1 MHFLIFQ
8 FSKLCIS
15 ERVKYMY
22 LIPFLH
28 CFEIEMY
35 DWSNQPFGI
44 VFIDHQKNKMW
55 VCNKI
60 KTWIQLFGFSRND
73 FDLLFLYNVMDGY
86 SIPLL
91 YFCQSLLDLRN
102 PWDSNPFVLTKLYHF
117 LIKIVYIYILTIFSG
132 FFYLY
137 SFAALLRSFLNC
149 LRSPLYFDGY
159 LWVYSLLELWFD
171 LFAPLEIFR
180 VPHSTVTRQL
190 LKFSEFVV

>member
-1 MHFLIFQ
+1 
-8 FSKLCIS
+8 
-15 ERVKYMY
+15 MY

-55 VCNKI
+55 ICDEI

-86 SIPLL
+86 SISLL

-102 PWDSNPFVLTKLYHF
+102 SWDSNPFVLTKLYHF
-117 LIKIVYIYILTIFSG
+117 LIKIVRIYILTIFSG
-132 FFYLY
+132 FLYLY

-149 LRSPLYFDGY
+149 SRSLLCFDGY
-159 LWVYSLLELWFD
+159 LWVYNLLELRFD

-180 VPHSTVTRQL
+180 VSHSTATRQL
-190 LKFSEFVV
+190 LRFSEYVV